1 MCLLLELTL
10 LECELIFWNPR
21 FEVVSE
27 DVELVRKLVEF
38 IVEVRMLLSTHASLN
53 YQLGIITQDLIAIC
67 GLPNCDPLVCLLLL
81 SESLLCIITTL
92 S

>member
-10 LECELIFWNPR
+10 LECELKVWNPR

-27 DVELVRKLVEF
+27 DVELVRQLIEF
-38 IVEVRMLLSTHASLN
+38 IVEVRMLLSTHASFN
-53 YQLGIITQDLIAIC
+53 YLLGIITQNLISIC
-67 GLPNCDPLVCLLLL
+67 SLPNCDTLVSLLLL
-81 SESLLCIITTL
+81 SESLLCVITAL